1 METRTPAS
9 HQTRSQSRGSDGLA
23 DQQPLSIQSNDG
35 LRNGLAIVDRAM
47 LSLLVLAMAGTVLVL
62 AGQGIYVTSNRVLTD
77 GLTLGAFTALIV
89 VPLLLIMVAA
99 NVKRRWA
106 GAGLLCSSYVVGFG
120 LWCVSVFLA
129 WQYAGTILTIAGSAV
144 AGIGTVAMAAGGL
157 LLNGEWLGALGIL
170 AATAVVIAIR
180 RFGKLVFG

>member
-1 METRTPAS
+1 METQS
-9 HQTRSQSRGSDGLA
+9 HTTHHACGQSRGSEAIA
-23 DQQPLSIQSNDG
+23 DRLPLSTQSIDG
-35 LRNGLAIVDRAM
+35 LRNGLAVVDRAM
-47 LSLLVLAMAGTVLVL
+47 LSLLVLAMAGTILLL
-62 AGQGIYVTSNRVLTD
+62 ARQGIYVASNRVLTN

-89 VPLLLIMVAA
+89 VPLLLVMVAA

-129 WQYAGTILTIAGSAV
+129 WQYAGTILTIAGAAV
-144 AGIGTVAMAAGGL
+144 AGIGTVAVATGGL
-157 LLNGEWLGALGIL
+157 LVHGEWLGALGIV

-180 RFGKLVFG
+180 RFGKAVFG